1 MEREKKL
8 VIGCDHAGY
17 ALKVRLTKYLENK
30 GYSLKDVGTNSEDR
44 VDYPDFGHA
53 LASTIIE
60 EEVKFGLLM
69 CGTGNGINMS
79 VNKHAGIRAALCW
92 NPEVAK
98 LARQHNNANVI
109 SLPAR
114 LITFEDA
121 TQIVDAFLNNS
132 FEGGRHEAR
141 VNKIDC

>member
-1 MEREKKL
+1 
-8 VIGCDHAGY
+8 
-17 ALKVRLTKYLENK
+17 
-30 GYSLKDVGTNSEDR
+30 
-44 VDYPDFGHA
+44 
-53 LASTIIE
+53 
-60 EEVKFGLLM
+60 
-69 CGTGNGINMS
+69 